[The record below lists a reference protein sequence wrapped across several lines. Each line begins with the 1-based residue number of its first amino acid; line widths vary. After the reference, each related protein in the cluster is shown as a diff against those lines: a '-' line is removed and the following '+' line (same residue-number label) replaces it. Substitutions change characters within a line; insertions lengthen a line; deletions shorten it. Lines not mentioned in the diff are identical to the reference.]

1 MAKTQ
6 NFILN
11 ESLQSARN
19 EFNSLLK
26 NPNTIIL
33 IKISLIIVGISWI
46 SYGLFYQFM
55 PPMIPLLF
63 SRPWGQTQLINKSY
77 FISLPAIITMLFLIN
92 LRLASILLRRDML
105 MAIIILT
112 SYSVCGLIG
121 LITIIRLMILLA

>member
-92 LRLASILLRRDML
+92 LRLASILLRRDVL

>member
-33 IKISLIIVGISWI
+33 IKISLIIVGITWI

-63 SRPWGQTQLINKSY
+63 SRPWGQAQLINKNY
-77 FISLPAIITMLFLIN
+77 FIFLPAIITILFLIN
-92 LRLASILLRRDML
+92 LRLASILLRRDVL
-105 MAIIILT
+105 MTIIILT
-112 SYSVCGLIG
+112 SYSVCSLMGLIA
-121 LITIIRLMILLA
+121 IIRLMILLA

>member
-77 FISLPAIITMLFLIN
+77 FISLPAIITMLFLI
-92 LRLASILLRRDML
+92 S
-105 MAIIILT
+105 
-112 SYSVCGLIG
+112 
-121 LITIIRLMILLA
+121 